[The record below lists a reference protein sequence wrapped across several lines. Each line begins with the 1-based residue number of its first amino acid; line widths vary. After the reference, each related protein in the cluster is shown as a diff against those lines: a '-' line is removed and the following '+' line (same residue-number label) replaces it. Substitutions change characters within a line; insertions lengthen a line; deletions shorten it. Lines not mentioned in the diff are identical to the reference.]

1 MTGQQDD
8 PGLRGPARL
17 AVPRV
22 PVVRLNRRVLYVIG
36 GTLVVVVLAGLVA
49 LRAQGSRLAQDANS
63 HTSRPPAP
71 AGERWFDKVPDRE
84 PLAQPV
90 SMTSTTPPALPP
102 ASPPPAKTLTDA
114 EFEAQRR
121 ERALRAAMAAPIAAA
136 AFEARSGIARG
147 AGAERPTTRTESAQ
161 TPAAIVPAAALAAAQ
176 AAAAGLP
183 PAPRPGV
190 PPPDRPEVLPAA
202 LRPPTSR
209 YEVKAGTII
218 PAVLLTGVNSD
229 LPGQLIAQ
237 VRENVFDTESGQYLL
252 VPQGAR
258 LIGLYDHQVVY
269 GPERVLVTWKRIL
282 FPNGA
287 SLSLKDGMPGMDA
300 AGAAGFNDR
309 SASSV
314 TRSCSRSLARAC
326 SSVRFRTLAGP
337 TAGNVLGAAVGQQ
350 LGQTSGE
357 LMRRGINVAPTIE
370 IRPGLRVQRHGD
382 LGPSRDHT
390 TTRCAHEAQAGPDL
404 SPGSAQG
411 TCLRRASDRADGIRG
426 VLL

>member
-17 AVPRV
+17 AAPRV

-258 LIGLYDHQVVY
+258 LIGLYDHQVAY
-269 GPERVLVTWKRIL
+269 GQERVLVTWKRVI
-282 FPNGA
+282 FPNGS
-287 SLSLKDGMPGMDA
+287 SLSLKDGMPGTDP
-300 AGAAGFNDR
+300 AGAAGFNDQVNHHLVR
-309 SASSV
+309 VFGNALLLSIFSAGIQLSQIPSFGQGF
-314 TRSCSRSLARAC
+314 T
-326 SSVRFRTLAGP
+326 GP
-337 TAGNVLGAAVGQQ
+337 TAGNVLGAAVGQE
-350 LGQTSGE
+350 LGQTSTE
-357 LMRRGINVAPTIE
+357 LIRRGMNIAPTIE
-370 IRPGLRVQRHGD
+370 VRPGYAFNVMVTQD
-382 LGPSRDHT
+382 LVFPGPYDDT
-390 TTRCAHEAQAGPDL
+390 V
-404 SPGSAQG
+404 
-411 TCLRRASDRADGIRG
+411 RR
-426 VLL
+426 

>member
-8 PGLRGPARL
+8 SELRGPARL
-17 AVPRV
+17 AAPRV

-49 LRAQGSRLAQDANS
+49 LRAQGSRLAQDASS
-63 HTSRPPAP
+63 HASRLPAP
-71 AGERWFDKVPDRE
+71 AGERWFDKVLDRE
-84 PLAQPV
+84 PLAQPA
-90 SMTSTTPPALPP
+90 STTPAPALPP
-102 ASPPPAKTLTDA
+102 ASPPPPKTLTDA
-114 EFEAQRR
+114 ELEAQRR
-121 ERALRAAMAAPIAAA
+121 ERTLRAAMAAPIAAA

-147 AGAERPTTRTESAQ
+147 GGAERPATRTESAQ

-183 PAPRPGV
+183 PAPRAAF

-218 PAVLLTGVNSD
+218 PAVLVTGVNSD

-258 LIGLYDHQVVY
+258 LIGLYDHQVAY
-269 GPERVLVTWKRIL
+269 GQERVLVTWKRVI
-282 FPNGA
+282 FPNGS
-287 SLSLKDGMPGMDA
+287 SLSLKDGMPGTDA
-300 AGAAGFNDR
+300 AGAAGFNDQVNHHLVR
-309 SASSV
+309 VFGNALLLSVISAGLQLSQIPSFGQGF
-314 TRSCSRSLARAC
+314 T
-326 SSVRFRTLAGP
+326 GP
-337 TAGNVLGAAVGQQ
+337 TAGNVLGAAVGQE

-357 LMRRGINVAPTIE
+357 LIRRGMSIAPTIE
-370 IRPGLRVQRHGD
+370 IRPGYAFNVMVTQD
-382 LGPSRDHT
+382 LVFPGPYDETVR
-390 TTRCAHEAQAGPDL
+390 P
-404 SPGSAQG
+404 
-411 TCLRRASDRADGIRG
+411 
-426 VLL
+426 